1 MVEEYRFF
9 NSTTDDPRE
18 YNAAD
23 FAAFFASLF
32 QNGIISGLE
41 VTAVSSGVS
50 VASGYAIINGYWY
63 HLDTT
68 KTLSITSKTSAHTD
82 TVVLQ
87 LDLNSTSRCI
97 TAKYKSGTTLEN
109 TESIVE
115 IALAEI
121 AVAANTT
128 TAQSIT
134 DKRTMAKITAEAD
147 ITAEEII
154 SRLKNTDLSD
164 IGGVGSNLD
173 ADLLD
178 GKHSSYYNDYA
189 NLSNKPILSG
199 TAVPSSSL
207 GNNGDI
213 YIQY

>member
-1 MVEEYRFF
+1 MAEEYRFF
-9 NSTTDDPRE
+9 NSTTDDIRE

-23 FAAFFASLF
+23 FADFFASLF
-32 QNGIISGLE
+32 RTGVISGLE
-41 VTAVSSGVS
+41 VTAVSAGVS
-50 VASGYAIINGYWY
+50 ISAGYAIINGYWY
-63 HLDTT
+63 HLDTG

-82 TVVLQ
+82 TVVLR
-87 LDLNSTSRCI
+87 LDLNSEQRCI
-97 TAKYKSGTTLEN
+97 TAEYKLGTALEN
-109 TESIVE
+109 SDNIVE
-115 IALAEI
+115 IALAQVK
-121 AVAANTT
+121 VAANTT

-134 DKRTMAKITAEAD
+134 DKRSMAKISAEAD
-147 ITAEEII
+147 MTVGEIVSKLQGI
-154 SRLKNTDLSD
+154 DLS
-164 IGGVGSNLD
+164 GVGGSGSELD

-178 GKHSSYYNDYA
+178 GKHGSYYNNYA